1 MSRRF
6 LLIPI
11 AFVLLA
17 LSLFNRPCRAALE
30 EKPVLDMINDNVAVL
45 RYLNKQ
51 IFDMEEDLK
60 LVHAARDQTQ
70 KQLDAMKSLV
80 DTELAAGNK
89 ERAEMF
95 KTNLSRLQ
103 RQMLHL
109 NEFDFEK
116 LYGDRIAAINVQIK
130 LFTAQLDARMTEYST
145 LFGKKAVVN
154 LDFRKE
160 YDRSRGTRANAASF
174 LDLD

>member
-1 MSRRF
+1 MSRAR
-6 LLIPI
+6 LLL
-11 AFVLLA
+11 VLA
-17 LSLFNRPCRAALE
+17 LALLVLPSFSRPCLAALE

-60 LVHAARDQTQ
+60 LVHASRALTQ
-70 KQLDAMKSLV
+70 KQLDAQKALV
-80 DTELAAGNK
+80 DSELAAGNK

-95 KTNLSRLQ
+95 RANLTRLQ
-103 RQMLHL
+103 RQMVKL

-116 LYGDRIAAINVQIK
+116 LYADRIAALNIQIK
-130 LFTAQLDARMTEYST
+130 IYTAQLDARMTEYST
-145 LFGKKAVVN
+145 LFGKKTVVD

-160 YDRSRGTRANAASF
+160 YERSRGTRLNAAAF

>member
-1 MSRRF
+1 MSRGR
-6 LLIPI
+6 LLF
-11 AFVLLA
+11 AFVLA
-17 LSLFNRPCRAALE
+17 LLVLPSFSRPCRAALE

-60 LVHAARDQTQ
+60 LVHASRDLTQ
-70 KQLDAMKSLV
+70 KQLAAQKALV
-80 DTELAAGNK
+80 DSELAAGNK

-95 KTNLSRLQ
+95 RSNLLRLQ
-103 RQMLHL
+103 RQMVKL

-116 LYGDRIAAINVQIK
+116 FYADRTAVLNVQIK
-130 LFTAQLDARMTEYST
+130 IYTAQLEARMTEYTT
-145 LFGKKAVVN
+145 LFGKKAVVGT
-154 LDFRKE
+154 DFRKE
-160 YDRSRGTRANAASF
+160 YERSRGTRANAAAF